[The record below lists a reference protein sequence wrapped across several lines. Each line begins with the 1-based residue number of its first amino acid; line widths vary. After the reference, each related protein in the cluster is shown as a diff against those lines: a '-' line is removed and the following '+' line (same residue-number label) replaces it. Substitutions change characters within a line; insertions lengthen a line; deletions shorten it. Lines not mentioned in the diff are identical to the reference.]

1 MQGEKST
8 DPGPFNVGLLLF
20 IPYRELEERVFAA
33 VQDAGYTDITLPQAR
48 LFQRISAEGSRIT
61 ELASRVYITKQTA
74 SVLVSSMERNGYVR
88 RVPDPLDARASL
100 VIADERGLAAGK
112 VAAAEIQRIDREWRQ
127 ALGSARYDRLLR
139 DLQVLA
145 RLTNRPQ

>member
-1 MQGEKST
+1 M
-8 DPGPFNVGLLLF
+8 
-20 IPYRELEERVFAA
+20 FAA

-88 RVPDPLDARASL
+88 RVPDPVDARASR

-127 ALGSARYDRLLR
+127 ALGSARYDRLRR

>member
-1 MQGEKST
+1 M
-8 DPGPFNVGLLLF
+8 
-20 IPYRELEERVFAA
+20 FAA

-88 RVPDPLDARASL
+88 RVPDPVDARASL

-112 VAAAEIQRIDREWRQ
+112 VAAAEIQRIDRKWRQ
-127 ALGSARYDRLLR
+127 ALGSARYDRLRR